1 MTFSSSGGQGDGY
14 YHQLHGAPYP
24 YRPPH
29 LSHLDYDHLHTPV
42 SALSPAARIHHRSD
56 LTAAAFADALALLNQ
71 LEPPNLHASIEQ
83 LPPPATNTAR
93 ILPHTTSAHTPLP
106 SDPDEQQRFPTPGG
120 HTAPPHPGWMSQPG
134 MHSPA
139 AHNFQALR
147 RRGGSHQRTPSASTV
162 ASNGPASPYA
172 QNWAYPQ
179 IASTDFAPHSLADFA
194 DQANYGNFGKQRLAP
209 PAQFPIDTAYL
220 SAGYVP
226 SAAAHTGGGAHQ
238 AMKGFAID
246 YHNGEDFGPELA
258 YSMSSNRHESPTT
271 PQSGSGDSVSQN
283 GQYSMPQNGE
293 FGHRRKI
300 WQNDRLYFDYT
311 DYRPSNPNVQLFRT
325 ESQAYQDELY
335 NPPTTT
341 YNSTP
346 ATTKTSSNLLS
357 PHRNLV
363 SERLNTANIARSQ
376 SPTSAVSR
384 ERSPFR
390 DGSPLAPA
398 GAWGS
403 PAGQVGTAAGMRQQQ
418 KEQADQAELAQ
429 HRPQLKREP
438 TKTISPKDALLD
450 YNEQEQQVPLFSDS
464 IPPGYKQ
471 HTGATTE
478 QWQNN
483 SSSFYGSQ
491 PGVTFGSLPGGAQQ
505 WGNFR
510 ATSADGYTGGG
521 DSMNHF
527 QSLPPHPDPPAQIPN
542 GGSFGNFSFP
552 RTETHLDANPQFP
565 AQLTSMESSASDHAP
580 PGSQG
585 SDPGTVPI
593 QRPTDTRAG
602 TGTFT
607 CTYHGCTQRFGSYTE
622 LSRHKRES
630 HRVAAQHSREVSASA
645 GGGTGTTGGSSS
657 AASTSSPRNS
667 EDRTGPATASDDPD
681 EPLDDPDAIDPTSG
695 LTSAALAARNSQT
708 GPHKCTRINPST
720 NKPCN
725 TIFSRPYD
733 LTRHEDTIHNN
744 RKQKVRCPMCREEKT
759 FSRNDALTRHMRV
772 VHPEVESWGKRGG
785 KRG

>member
-1 MTFSSSGGQGDGY
+1 MTFSTSSVGDGY
-14 YHQLHGAPYP
+14 YHQLHEAQYP

-29 LSHLDYDHLHTPV
+29 RSHLDHDHLHTPV
-42 SALSPAARIHHRSD
+42 SD

-106 SDPDEQQRFPTPGG
+106 SDPDEQQRFSIPGG
-120 HTAPPHPGWMSQPG
+120 HTALPHPGWMSQPG

-139 AHNFQALR
+139 AHFQALR

-162 ASNGPASPYA
+162 ASNGPASPHA

-179 IASTDFAPHSLADFA
+179 IASTDFAPHSPVDFA
-194 DQANYGNFGKQRLAP
+194 DQANYGHFGKQRLAP

-258 YSMSSNRHESPTT
+258 YSMSSNGHESPTT

-300 WQNDRLYFDYT
+300 WENDGLCFDYT

-398 GAWGS
+398 GAWRS

-483 SSSFYGSQ
+483 NSSFYGSQ
-491 PGVTFGSLPGGAQQ
+491 PGITFGSLPGGAQQ

-630 HRVAAQHSREVSASA
+630 HRVAAQHSREVSASV

>member
-1 MTFSSSGGQGDGY
+1 MTFSSSGGRGDGY
-14 YHQLHGAPYP
+14 YHQLREARHP
-24 YRPPH
+24 YRLPH
-29 LSHLDYDHLHTPV
+29 LSHLDYDHPHTPV
-42 SALSPAARIHHRSD
+42 SALSPAARSHHRSD

-71 LEPPNLHASIEQ
+71 LEPPNLHARIEQ

-93 ILPHTTSAHTPLP
+93 ILPHTTSAYTPLP
-106 SDPDEQQRFPTPGG
+106 SDPDEQQRFSAPGG
-120 HTAPPHPGWMSQPG
+120 YTAPLYPGWMSQSG
-134 MHSPA
+134 MNSPA

-162 ASNGPASPYA
+162 ASNGPASPYT

-179 IASTDFAPHSLADFA
+179 IASTDFAPHSPADFA
-194 DQANYGNFGKQRLAP
+194 DQANYSNFGKQRLAP
-209 PAQFPIDTAYL
+209 PAQFPVDTAYL

-246 YHNGEDFGPELA
+246 YHNGEDFGPEIA
-258 YSMSSNRHESPTT
+258 YSMSSNGHESPTT

-283 GQYSMPQNGE
+283 GQYSMPQN
-293 FGHRRKI
+293 
-300 WQNDRLYFDYT
+300 

-346 ATTKTSSNLLS
+346 ATTKKSSNLLS

-398 GAWGS
+398 GTWRS

-483 SSSFYGSQ
+483 NSSFYGSQ
-491 PGVTFGSLPGGAQQ
+491 SGVTFGSLLSGAQQ

-527 QSLPPHPDPPAQIPN
+527 QTLPPHPDPPAQIPN

-630 HRVAAQHSREVSASA
+630 HRIAAQHSREVSASA
-645 GGGTGTTGGSSS
+645 GGTGGNGGTSS

-667 EDRTGPATASDDPD
+667 EDRTGPAASDDPD

-785 KRG
+785 GGKRV

>member
-1 MTFSSSGGQGDGY
+1 MTFSSSGGRGDGY
-14 YHQLHGAPYP
+14 YHQLHEARHP
-24 YRPPH
+24 YRLPH
-29 LSHLDYDHLHTPV
+29 LSHLDYDHLYTPV

-93 ILPHTTSAHTPLP
+93 ILPHTTSAYTPLP
-106 SDPDEQQRFPTPGG
+106 SDPDEQQRFSTPGG
-120 HTAPPHPGWMSQPG
+120 YTAPPYPGWMSQPG
-134 MHSPA
+134 MNSPA

-162 ASNGPASPYA
+162 ASNGPASPYT

-179 IASTDFAPHSLADFA
+179 IASTDFAPHSPADFA
-194 DQANYGNFGKQRLAP
+194 DQANYSNFGKQRLAP

-246 YHNGEDFGPELA
+246 YHNGEDFGPEIA
-258 YSMSSNRHESPTT
+258 YSMSSNGHESPTT

-283 GQYSMPQNGE
+283 GQYSMPQN
-293 FGHRRKI
+293 
-300 WQNDRLYFDYT
+300 

-398 GAWGS
+398 GAWRS

-483 SSSFYGSQ
+483 SS
-491 PGVTFGSLPGGAQQ
+491 
-505 WGNFR
+505 
-510 ATSADGYTGGG
+510 
-521 DSMNHF
+521 
-527 QSLPPHPDPPAQIPN
+527 
-542 GGSFGNFSFP
+542 
-552 RTETHLDANPQFP
+552 
-565 AQLTSMESSASDHAP
+565 
-580 PGSQG
+580 
-585 SDPGTVPI
+585 
-593 QRPTDTRAG
+593 
-602 TGTFT
+602 
-607 CTYHGCTQRFGSYTE
+607 
-622 LSRHKRES
+622 
-630 HRVAAQHSREVSASA
+630 
-645 GGGTGTTGGSSS
+645 
-657 AASTSSPRNS
+657 
-667 EDRTGPATASDDPD
+667 
-681 EPLDDPDAIDPTSG
+681 
-695 LTSAALAARNSQT
+695 
-708 GPHKCTRINPST
+708 
-720 NKPCN
+720 
-725 TIFSRPYD
+725 
-733 LTRHEDTIHNN
+733 
-744 RKQKVRCPMCREEKT
+744 
-759 FSRNDALTRHMRV
+759 
-772 VHPEVESWGKRGG
+772 
-785 KRG
+785 

>member
-1 MTFSSSGGQGDGY
+1 MTFSSSGGRGDGY
-14 YHQLHGAPYP
+14 YHQLHEARHP
-24 YRPPH
+24 YRLPH
-29 LSHLDYDHLHTPV
+29 LSHLDYDHPHTPV
-42 SALSPAARIHHRSD
+42 SALSPAARSHHRSD

-71 LEPPNLHASIEQ
+71 LEPPNLHARIEQ

-93 ILPHTTSAHTPLP
+93 ILPHTTSAYTPLP
-106 SDPDEQQRFPTPGG
+106 SDPDEQQRFSAPGG
-120 HTAPPHPGWMSQPG
+120 YTAPLYPGWMSQSG
-134 MHSPA
+134 MNSPA

-162 ASNGPASPYA
+162 ASNGPASPYT

-179 IASTDFAPHSLADFA
+179 IASTDFAPHSPADFA
-194 DQANYGNFGKQRLAP
+194 DQANYSNFGKQRLAP

-246 YHNGEDFGPELA
+246 YHNGEDFGPEIA
-258 YSMSSNRHESPTT
+258 YSMSSNGHESPTT

-283 GQYSMPQNGE
+283 GQYSMPQN
-293 FGHRRKI
+293 
-300 WQNDRLYFDYT
+300 

-346 ATTKTSSNLLS
+346 ATTKKSSNLLS

-398 GAWGS
+398 GTWRS

-483 SSSFYGSQ
+483 NSSFYGSQ
-491 PGVTFGSLPGGAQQ
+491 SGVTFGSLLSGAQQ

-527 QSLPPHPDPPAQIPN
+527 QTLPPHPDPPAQIPN

-630 HRVAAQHSREVSASA
+630 HRIAAQHSREVSASA
-645 GGGTGTTGGSSS
+645 GGTGGNGGTSS

-667 EDRTGPATASDDPD
+667 EDRTGPAASDDPD

-772 VHPEVESWGKRGG
+772 VHPEVESWAVQW
-785 KRG
+785 

>member
-1 MTFSSSGGQGDGY
+1 MTFSSSGGRGDGY
-14 YHQLHGAPYP
+14 YHQLHEARHP
-24 YRPPH
+24 YRLPH
-29 LSHLDYDHLHTPV
+29 LSHLDYDHPHTPV
-42 SALSPAARIHHRSD
+42 SALSPAARSHHRSD

-71 LEPPNLHASIEQ
+71 LEPPNLHARIEQ

-93 ILPHTTSAHTPLP
+93 ILPHTTSAYTPLP
-106 SDPDEQQRFPTPGG
+106 SDPDEQQRFSAPGG
-120 HTAPPHPGWMSQPG
+120 YTAPPYPGWMSQSG
-134 MHSPA
+134 MNSPA

-162 ASNGPASPYA
+162 ASNGPASPYT

-179 IASTDFAPHSLADFA
+179 IASTDFAPHSPADFA
-194 DQANYGNFGKQRLAP
+194 DQANYSNFGKQRLAP

-246 YHNGEDFGPELA
+246 YHNGEDFGPEIA
-258 YSMSSNRHESPTT
+258 YSMSSNGHESPTT

-283 GQYSMPQNGE
+283 GQYSMPQN
-293 FGHRRKI
+293 
-300 WQNDRLYFDYT
+300 

-398 GAWGS
+398 GTWRS

-464 IPPGYKQ
+464 IPPGYKL

-483 SSSFYGSQ
+483 NSSFYGSQ
-491 PGVTFGSLPGGAQQ
+491 SGVTFGSLLSGAQQ

-527 QSLPPHPDPPAQIPN
+527 QTLPPHPDPPAQIPN

-630 HRVAAQHSREVSASA
+630 HRIAAQHSREVSASA
-645 GGGTGTTGGSSS
+645 GGTGGNGGTSS
-657 AASTSSPRNS
+657 AASTSSRRNS
-667 EDRTGPATASDDPD
+667 EDRTGPAASDDPD

-785 KRG
+785 GGKRV

>member
-283 GQYSMPQNGE
+283 GQYSMPQN
-293 FGHRRKI
+293 
-300 WQNDRLYFDYT
+300 

-398 GAWGS
+398 GAWRS

-483 SSSFYGSQ
+483 NSSFYGSQ

-510 ATSADGYTGGG
+510 ATSAD
-521 DSMNHF
+521 
-527 QSLPPHPDPPAQIPN
+527 
-542 GGSFGNFSFP
+542 
-552 RTETHLDANPQFP
+552 
-565 AQLTSMESSASDHAP
+565 
-580 PGSQG
+580 
-585 SDPGTVPI
+585 
-593 QRPTDTRAG
+593 
-602 TGTFT
+602 
-607 CTYHGCTQRFGSYTE
+607 
-622 LSRHKRES
+622 
-630 HRVAAQHSREVSASA
+630 
-645 GGGTGTTGGSSS
+645 
-657 AASTSSPRNS
+657 
-667 EDRTGPATASDDPD
+667 
-681 EPLDDPDAIDPTSG
+681 
-695 LTSAALAARNSQT
+695 
-708 GPHKCTRINPST
+708 
-720 NKPCN
+720 
-725 TIFSRPYD
+725 
-733 LTRHEDTIHNN
+733 
-744 RKQKVRCPMCREEKT
+744 
-759 FSRNDALTRHMRV
+759 
-772 VHPEVESWGKRGG
+772 
-785 KRG
+785 

>member
-1 MTFSSSGGQGDGY
+1 
-14 YHQLHGAPYP
+14 
-24 YRPPH
+24 
-29 LSHLDYDHLHTPV
+29 
-42 SALSPAARIHHRSD
+42 
-56 LTAAAFADALALLNQ
+56 
-71 LEPPNLHASIEQ
+71 
-83 LPPPATNTAR
+83 
-93 ILPHTTSAHTPLP
+93 
-106 SDPDEQQRFPTPGG
+106 
-120 HTAPPHPGWMSQPG
+120 
-134 MHSPA
+134 
-139 AHNFQALR
+139 
-147 RRGGSHQRTPSASTV
+147 
-162 ASNGPASPYA
+162 
-172 QNWAYPQ
+172 
-179 IASTDFAPHSLADFA
+179 
-194 DQANYGNFGKQRLAP
+194 NYGNFGKQRLAP

-258 YSMSSNRHESPTT
+258 YSMSSNGHESPTT

-283 GQYSMPQNGE
+283 GQYSMPQN
-293 FGHRRKI
+293 
-300 WQNDRLYFDYT
+300 

-398 GAWGS
+398 GAWRS

-483 SSSFYGSQ
+483 NSSFYGSQ

-645 GGGTGTTGGSSS
+645 GGGGTATTGGTSS

-667 EDRTGPATASDDPD
+667 EDR
-681 EPLDDPDAIDPTSG
+681 
-695 LTSAALAARNSQT
+695 
-708 GPHKCTRINPST
+708 
-720 NKPCN
+720 
-725 TIFSRPYD
+725 
-733 LTRHEDTIHNN
+733 
-744 RKQKVRCPMCREEKT
+744 
-759 FSRNDALTRHMRV
+759 
-772 VHPEVESWGKRGG
+772 
-785 KRG
+785 

>member
-1 MTFSSSGGQGDGY
+1 MTFSSSGGRGDGY
-14 YHQLHGAPYP
+14 YHQLHEARHP
-24 YRPPH
+24 YRLPH
-29 LSHLDYDHLHTPV
+29 LSHLDYDHPHTPV
-42 SALSPAARIHHRSD
+42 SALSPAARSHHRSD

-71 LEPPNLHASIEQ
+71 LEPPNLHARIEQ

-93 ILPHTTSAHTPLP
+93 ILPHTTSAYTPLP
-106 SDPDEQQRFPTPGG
+106 SDPDEQQRFSAPGG
-120 HTAPPHPGWMSQPG
+120 YTAPPYPGWMSQSG
-134 MHSPA
+134 MNSPA

-162 ASNGPASPYA
+162 ASNGPASPYT

-179 IASTDFAPHSLADFA
+179 IASTDFAPHSPADFA
-194 DQANYGNFGKQRLAP
+194 DQANYSNFGKQRLAP

-246 YHNGEDFGPELA
+246 YHNGEDFGPEIA
-258 YSMSSNRHESPTT
+258 YSMSSNGHESPTT

-283 GQYSMPQNGE
+283 GQYSMPQN
-293 FGHRRKI
+293 
-300 WQNDRLYFDYT
+300 

-346 ATTKTSSNLLS
+346 ATTKKSSNLLS

-398 GAWGS
+398 GTWRS

-483 SSSFYGSQ
+483 NSSFYGSQ
-491 PGVTFGSLPGGAQQ
+491 SGVTFGSLLSGAQQ

-527 QSLPPHPDPPAQIPN
+527 QTLPPHPDPPAQIPN

-630 HRVAAQHSREVSASA
+630 HRIAAQHSREVSASA
-645 GGGTGTTGGSSS
+645 GGTGGNGGTSS

-667 EDRTGPATASDDPD
+667 EDRTGPAASDDPD

-785 KRG
+785 GGKRV

>member
-1 MTFSSSGGQGDGY
+1 MTFSSSGGRGDGY
-14 YHQLHGAPYP
+14 YHQLHEARHP
-24 YRPPH
+24 YRLPH
-29 LSHLDYDHLHTPV
+29 LSHLDYDHLYTPV

-93 ILPHTTSAHTPLP
+93 ILPHTTSAYTPLP
-106 SDPDEQQRFPTPGG
+106 SDPDEQQRFSTPGG
-120 HTAPPHPGWMSQPG
+120 YTAPPYPGWMSQPG
-134 MHSPA
+134 MNSPA

-162 ASNGPASPYA
+162 ASNGPASPYT

-179 IASTDFAPHSLADFA
+179 IASTDFAPHSPADFA
-194 DQANYGNFGKQRLAP
+194 DQANYSNFGKQRLAP

-246 YHNGEDFGPELA
+246 YHNGEDFGPEIA
-258 YSMSSNRHESPTT
+258 YSMSSNGHESPTT

-283 GQYSMPQNGE
+283 GQYSMPQN
-293 FGHRRKI
+293 
-300 WQNDRLYFDYT
+300 

-398 GAWGS
+398 GAWRS

-491 PGVTFGSLPGGAQQ
+491 PGVTFGSLPSGAQQ

-527 QSLPPHPDPPAQIPN
+527 QNLPPHPDPPAQIPN

-630 HRVAAQHSREVSASA
+630 HRTAAQHSREVSASA
-645 GGGTGTTGGSSS
+645 GGTGGNGGTSS

-667 EDRTGPATASDDPD
+667 EDRTGPTASDDPD

-772 VHPEVESWGKRGG
+772 VHPEVESWGKRGAG
-785 KRG
+785 KRV

>member
-1 MTFSSSGGQGDGY
+1 MTFSSVGDGY
-14 YHQLHGAPYP
+14 YHQLLHEVQQHP

-29 LSHLDYDHLHTPV
+29 LSNLSHDHLHTPV
-42 SALSPAARIHHRSD
+42 SAALSPAARIHHRSD

-71 LEPPNLHASIEQ
+71 LEPPNLHASIE
-83 LPPPATNTAR
+83 LLPPPPATNTAR

-106 SDPDEQQRFPTPGG
+106 SDPDEQQRYPTPGG
-120 HTAPPHPGWMSQPG
+120 HTAPPHPEWMSQPG
-134 MHSPA
+134 MNSPA

-179 IASTDFAPHSLADFA
+179 IASTDFAPHSPADFA

-258 YSMSSNRHESPTT
+258 YSMSSNGHESPTT
-271 PQSGSGDSVSQN
+271 PHSGSGDSVSQN
-283 GQYSMPQNGE
+283 GQYSMPQN
-293 FGHRRKI
+293 
-300 WQNDRLYFDYT
+300 

-346 ATTKTSSNLLS
+346 ATTKTTSNLLS

-398 GAWGS
+398 GAWRS

-450 YNEQEQQVPLFSDS
+450 YNEQEQQVRLFSDS

-483 SSSFYGSQ
+483 NSSFY
-491 PGVTFGSLPGGAQQ
+491 
-505 WGNFR
+505 
-510 ATSADGYTGGG
+510 
-521 DSMNHF
+521 
-527 QSLPPHPDPPAQIPN
+527 
-542 GGSFGNFSFP
+542 
-552 RTETHLDANPQFP
+552 
-565 AQLTSMESSASDHAP
+565 
-580 PGSQG
+580 
-585 SDPGTVPI
+585 
-593 QRPTDTRAG
+593 
-602 TGTFT
+602 
-607 CTYHGCTQRFGSYTE
+607 
-622 LSRHKRES
+622 
-630 HRVAAQHSREVSASA
+630 
-645 GGGTGTTGGSSS
+645 
-657 AASTSSPRNS
+657 
-667 EDRTGPATASDDPD
+667 
-681 EPLDDPDAIDPTSG
+681 
-695 LTSAALAARNSQT
+695 
-708 GPHKCTRINPST
+708 
-720 NKPCN
+720 
-725 TIFSRPYD
+725 
-733 LTRHEDTIHNN
+733 
-744 RKQKVRCPMCREEKT
+744 
-759 FSRNDALTRHMRV
+759 
-772 VHPEVESWGKRGG
+772 
-785 KRG
+785 